1 MSNTATTH
9 KLKVGISIGDI
20 NGIGLEVVLKA
31 LDDKRILHLCTPVIY
46 GAAKV
51 ISYHKNIAKI
61 GQISFNNVDS
71 VDQCKDNTINVV
83 NCWTENVK
91 INLGECNA
99 DGGKYAHI
107 SLQKATD
114 DLKLGL
120 VDALVT
126 APINKEAMQLAGFG
140 FPGHTEFL
148 ADALEGDSLM
158 LMVHEKLRVGLVTN
172 HLPLKEVAE
181 QITEK
186 LILQKIELMHH
197 SLCRDF
203 GINRPTIA
211 VLGLNPHAGDGGFLG
226 KEENDIIIPAIKAAK
241 AKGILAIGPYAADG
255 LFGSSN
261 LYNFDGV
268 LAMYH
273 DQGLVPFKAMAF
285 GGGVNFTAGL
295 SAVRTSPD
303 HGTGFDIVGKGL
315 ANEGS
320 FRQALYLALDAAK
333 QRVLF
338 DERTSNPLQQNHA
351 DLRDEHPKRRNNRSK
366 PSRNTN
372 KEEQPKKAHPRK
384 KEERTNEKSTV
395 PAPEKHKKTVVKKEV
410 EQKEDKKSIDKI
422 AVSKS
427 PVANEKATPPKKL
440 SIEERLALAEERR
453 KQKAVKAEKKESVT
467 TKVEENK
474 NNPSNEEE

>member
-9 KLKVGISIGDI
+9 KLKIGISIGDI

-61 GQISFNNVDS
+61 GQIAFNNVDS

-172 HLPLKEVAE
+172 HLPLKDVAD

-241 AKGILAIGPYAADG
+241 AKGILAIGPYPADG

-315 ANEGS
+315 ADEGS

-333 QRVLF
+333 QRALY
-338 DERTSNPLQQNHA
+338 DERTSNPLQQNYA
-351 DLRDEHPKRRNNRSK
+351 DLRDEHPKRKN
-366 PSRNTN
+366 SRNKPTREAN
-372 KEEQPKKAHPRK
+372 KEEQPKKHPRK
-384 KEERTNEKSTV
+384 KEQKEVEKSTT
-395 PAPEKHKKTVVKKEV
+395 PAQEVSKKPAAKKEMTSKKDKTATDKVV
-410 EQKEDKKSIDKI
+410 ESKP
-422 AVSKS
+422 AVSK
-427 PVANEKATPPKKL
+427 EKPAPPKKL

-453 KQKAVKAEKKESVT
+453 KQKAAEAEKKQVVAAKADDKAT
-467 TKVEENK
+467 DY
-474 NNPSNEEE
+474 SNEEE